1 MYPFERFTER
11 AKKVLTLAQG
21 EAQKA
26 NHSYIGTEH
35 LLLGLVQVEEG
46 VAAKALNNLR
56 VGIDNIRPAIES
68 VLGRN
73 ERIIIQQI
81 IPTSRVKKVIEI
93 SFEEARRMGHNY
105 VGTEHMLLG
114 LLIEGEGVA
123 AHVLNTLGATLDKV
137 RFEISSVLAATGVE
151 PGGAEFRA
159 GPKPREVAFRALPD
173 EPLMDILDAAQTA
186 AGREG
191 ALMLRLDHLLA
202 AMVRLHPG
210 VTGLLRAAGANPNAL
225 RRKLKPPRRVTRL
238 EATLSEVR
246 QQAEQA
252 AAAGNHDQAAQLRAR
267 EDILRD
273 QIQQALESWQGTW
286 SAE

>member
-1 MYPFERFTER
+1 MYPFERFTDR

-56 VGIDNIRPAIES
+56 IGIENVRPAIES
-68 VLGRN
+68 ILGRN

-137 RFEISSVLAATGVE
+137 RFEIGSVLAAMGVE

-159 GPKPREVAFRALPD
+159 GPRPREVAFRALPD
-173 EPLMDILDAAQTA
+173 ESLMNILDAAQTA

-210 VTGLLRAAGANPNAL
+210 VIGLLRAAGVNPEVL
-225 RRKLKPPRRVTRL
+225 RRKLKPPRRVIRL

-252 AAAGNHDQAAQLRAR
+252 AAAGNHEQAAELRAR

-273 QIQQALESWQGTW
+273 QLQKALESWQGTW